1 MVLDGSV
8 VMNIYTRWIAELLK
22 IDLQSALAIQDQM
35 QIDFSECTRQQFN
48 KEARLTYSIM
58 QELAHQP

>member
-1 MVLDGSV
+1 
-8 VMNIYTRWIAELLK
+8 MNIYTRWIAELLK
-22 IDLQSALAIQDQM
+22 LDLESALAIQDQM

-48 KEARLTYSIM
+48 KEARLTHSIM